1 MKPSSNP
8 MASGSPTAQESSSP
22 PPDERFLSRWSRLK
36 RAQAQDAATTGGPVA
51 TDESALTSN
60 VAAGATARPGAN
72 AGIPLL
78 PSIDSLTAD
87 SDYAQFLQPKVP
99 EALRRAAMKK
109 LFSDPHFNKMDGLD
123 TYIDDYTTFEPIP
136 DALMKTLVQ
145 ARDIIDHPTN
155 RKSEE
160 EVGPVAEDA
169 VEAARVPV
177 EDEVTP
183 AQAGLDSAPEES
195 PAAIED
201 VSSAEADPAGR
212 VQAHA
217 IPQPGTDP

>member
-60 VAAGATARPGAN
+60 VAAGATARPAAN

-109 LFSDPHFNKMDGLD
+109 LFSDPHFNKLDGLD
-123 TYIDDYTTFEPIP
+123 TYIDDYTTFEPIGLKLSG
-136 DALMKTLVQ
+136 ALTFFLGAFYLQHHMTRI
-145 ARDIIDHPTN
+145 ATR
-155 RKSEE
+155 S
-160 EVGPVAEDA
+160 
-169 VEAARVPV
+169 
-177 EDEVTP
+177 
-183 AQAGLDSAPEES
+183 
-195 PAAIED
+195 
-201 VSSAEADPAGR
+201 
-212 VQAHA
+212 
-217 IPQPGTDP
+217 QPGIRPR